1 MTPMFVRKKKNKSGS
16 VSVQII
22 DKSDGYRVFQTIG
35 ASENQD
41 KINLLVQKAQH
52 IIQTCG
58 GKQGELFSFQTAE
71 EAAVKRFLGQLSN
84 QQVRVV
90 GPEIIFGTLFDRLG
104 FGSIPEE
111 LFRHIVIAR
120 LAHPVSKLKP
130 VDYLYRYQG
139 VTVEA
144 DSIYRFLDR
153 LNDTHKDAVER
164 LAFEYSRGVLEH
176 ISVVFYDMT
185 TLYFEAEDE
194 DDLRKIGFS
203 KDGKFQHPQIM
214 LGLLVGEQG
223 YPIGYDIFEGNVF
236 EGHTLLPT
244 LDKIRRK
251 YGIGQPVVVADAG
264 LLSRDNLKLLAAEGY
279 SFILGARIK
288 NESDASKTKILER
301 AKRIKDQQ
309 GFDLQRVDG
318 SRLIV
323 TYSEQR
329 RKKDAYGRDRGL
341 VRLRQK
347 IKSGTLSKEHINNRG
362 YNKFLTLKGR
372 IDVSIDEVKV
382 NQDSLWD
389 GLKGYI
395 TNTGLNLEC

>member
-1 MTPMFVRKKKNKSGS
+1 MFVRKKKNKSGS

-120 LAHPVSKLKP
+120 LAHPVSKLKT